1 MDYILEMDNKQT
13 ILVTGATGMVGSY
26 VVRYLLKKGYSNI
39 IGCRRKGSDLTLIT
53 DFKDKIKWIEL
64 DILDHLDVYKAIEEV
79 DFVIHAAATVDFNGN
94 FQALY
99 KVNVEGTANIINACL
114 ETGLKKLVHI
124 SSTAALGRKGNNN
137 IIDENE
143 EWEYSQFNTDYAISK
158 YHAELEV
165 WRGIAE
171 GLNAAILNPSF
182 ILGAGD
188 WKKSS
193 LQLIGK
199 VDSGLLFYPSGSNGF
214 VDVRN
219 VAEAVY
225 NLLVSDISGQRIIV
239 SAENKSY
246 KEIIDLLARQ
256 LGKKGPPYQ
265 LPYAIGLVGGKIGN
279 IISMIKKDLFP
290 LNMDIVRNLFSNNS
304 YINEKSQQHLDMNYI
319 PIAQSVKDVINAY
332 KNPDSRIL
340 KF

>member
-1 MDYILEMDNKQT
+1 MKNKEA

-26 VVRYLLKKGYSNI
+26 VIRYLLKMGYSNI
-39 IGCRRKGSDLTLIT
+39 IGCRRKSSDLSLIK

-64 DILDHLDVYKAIEEV
+64 DILDHLDVHRAIENM

-114 ETGLKKLVHI
+114 DAGLKKLVHI

-137 IIDENE
+137 IIDESE
-143 EWEYSQFNTDYAISK
+143 EWEYSRFNTDYAISK

-188 WKKSS
+188 WQKSS

-199 VDSGLLFYPSGSNGF
+199 VDSGILFYPSGSNGF

-225 NLLVSDISGQRIIV
+225 HLMVSDISGERIII

-246 KEIIDLLARQ
+246 KEIIDLLASQ
-256 LGKKGPPYQ
+256 LGKKGPSYK
-265 LPYAIGLVGGKIGN
+265 LPYYLGLAGGKIGN
-279 IISMIKKDLFP
+279 IISLISKDLFP
-290 LNMDIVRNLFSNNS
+290 LNMDIVRNLFSKNN
-304 YINEKSQQHLDMNYI
+304 YINEKSLAYLNMNYI